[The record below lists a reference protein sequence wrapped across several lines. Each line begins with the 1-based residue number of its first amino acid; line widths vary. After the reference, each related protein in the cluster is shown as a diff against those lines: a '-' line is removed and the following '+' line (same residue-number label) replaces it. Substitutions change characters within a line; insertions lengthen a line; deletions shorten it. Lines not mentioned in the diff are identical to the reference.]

1 MFCVWV
7 RAMYSLTTY
16 LNLCP
21 ADKQGRSSRSP
32 DSVARWRSVPVRR
45 RGGGAGSVYS
55 RHAAEFVVSSER
67 PVDYGRWQR
76 DGNVRHRRSE
86 WKGTFCSGMCVF
98 ANSPIFHKVTNLK
111 LFHPSSYQQLCY
123 YNYHAIIRM
132 L

>member
-67 PVDYGRWQR
+67 PVDYGRWQGDR
-76 DGNVRHRRSE
+76 NIRHRRSQR
-86 WKGTFCSGMCVF
+86 KGVTFGGVTGDLCVLCVLARNTF
-98 ANSPIFHKVTNLK
+98 A
-111 LFHPSSYQQLCY
+111 C
-123 YNYHAIIRM
+123 M
-132 L
+132 LYIDGFL